1 MKSLETE
8 HGSINNNTIED
19 DEGCLINRYDVENND
34 NYKYNKLLE
43 INEKKKKPLLFYAFI
58 LSLIILLIFA
68 VIFLIYFFIIRK
80 NQNYIYEF
88 DLMVK
93 PEVSDFKYSN
103 ITFNNGLQ
111 VLLIQ
116 VGINETAGGTIV
128 FDTGYLDTSYEYGY
142 LQQAFSLLCG
152 ANFHNYTN
160 LTDYLGNHA
169 SQIDEYYSSFSFNI
183 LNAGF
188 FKYLYN
194 FKNLSFLEE
203 EDERFKNLNLTIS
216 NRSSSRLSSLSTLMK
231 EKLLLEYHI
240 FGYKNVNSS
249 ITNADDEKKREI
261 MKSLVNP
268 NKMKIVLASH
278 FKPSLMKKKF
288 LNIYKNVI
296 NTKYNKN
303 EEKVSENSESMKY
316 DDTNFRT
323 KKVILFDNG
332 DEENYIKF
340 IFFVNKENDESYYDF
355 SKKLG
360 YFRYI
365 KYILDETNEGS
376 LYHELASN
384 QYYTIKYMTCDFEV
398 VLKKKI
404 KFSIKII
411 LDSSSYNH
419 LDDISKK
426 VYQYIY
432 NHITQI
438 NKIDEVRYDELKKI
452 VEQEFTFT
460 EDTDDIMS
468 FTKKLGIYLFDKKTN
483 KNFLKDIWIEPP
495 NSEEV
500 KKLFSQLIPDN
511 SVIILALTKET
522 IKTIQKNSYNFFN
535 IDNYNVVRKINHYI
549 SDLKMTID
557 SNDNENNH
565 INNYSGNKYMSNKTN
580 EIKKEEQKIN
590 NNKSTETIY
599 ETNLRHFK
607 FLRETQFRLPKVHI
621 MLNLFHPFLRPGNE
635 QHCIYFAFMLYLEY
649 IEKEINTTLA
659 DAIRAGNTFSITY
672 DFKSARIEIFAFSDV
687 AYDIMVEIKKILMN
701 KDAFANIIKSTNT
714 FQIYAEYT
722 FEGQMNF
729 RKVPSHVKA
738 KNLFMNGLNNNTYKN
753 YEFPIKNTEIK
764 EKCYTTLNEIDVKL
778 VTNFILDC
786 QIYGYYSKKEAQDIV
801 DLFIEEPTDEK
812 DFQTAVSIARPG
824 ENINA
829 TNFMSWIKMYNNIS
843 DLTIK
848 NITSNDKTNINQT
861 FSYIYWSNFSST
873 NMIKIN
879 LFERILNN
887 YNKRKLRFRV
897 AFIEFNAIYLQ
908 LRYYLRNNEQNIS
921 EIKGNAKEKILEIY
935 KNESEYYKNETD
947 IVGNRFYYL
956 KRNLIQNQYS
966 RRATMEKS
974 ARAIY
979 NSDFYVAEDLS
990 ELESNEISDF
1000 EYKDLIDKFNKTYDL
1015 FMKNQS
1021 YFDVLYYNFTKKK
1034 NN

>member
-1 MKSLETE
+1 MKSFETE
-8 HGSINNNTIED
+8 HSSINNNAIED
-19 DEGCLINRYDVENND
+19 DEGSLINRYDVKNND
-34 NYKYNKLLE
+34 NYNYNNLLG
-43 INEKKKKPLLFYAFI
+43 INEKKKKTLLLYPFI
-58 LSLIILLIFA
+58 LSLLILLTFA
-68 VIFLIYFFIIRK
+68 VIYLIYFFVIRK

-88 DLMVK
+88 DLIVK
-93 PEVSDFKYSN
+93 PDVSDFNYLN

-111 VLLIQ
+111 VLLVQ
-116 VGINETAGGTIV
+116 VGINETAGGTII

-152 ANFHNYTN
+152 ANVNDYTN

-169 SQIDEYYSSFSFNI
+169 SQTDEYYSSFSFNI

-188 FKYLYN
+188 FKFLYD
-194 FKNLSFLEE
+194 FKKLAFLE
-203 EDERFKNLNLTIS
+203 DKDKRFDNLTTS
-216 NRSSSRLSSLSTLMK
+216 NRSSSRLSTLMK

-249 ITNADDEKKREI
+249 ITNDNDEKKKEI

-288 LNIYKNVI
+288 LNIFKDVI

-303 EEKVSENSESMKY
+303 EEKVSENFESMKY
-316 DDTNFRT
+316 DDTNFTT
-323 KKVILFDNG
+323 KKVILFDNRN
-332 DEENYIKF
+332 EENYIKF
-340 IFFVNKENDESYYDF
+340 TFFVNKEKNESYYDF

-365 KYILDETNEGS
+365 KYILDETNGDS
-376 LYHELASN
+376 LYHELTSN
-384 QYYTIKYMTCDFEV
+384 NKFTIKYLTCDFEV

-411 LDSSSYNH
+411 LDNSSYYY
-419 LDDISKK
+419 LDDIIEK
-426 VYQYIY
+426 VYQYI
-432 NHITQI
+432 TQI
-438 NKIDEVRYDELKKI
+438 KNIDKDRYDELKKI
-452 VEQEFTFT
+452 VEQEFNFT

-483 KNFLKDIWIEPP
+483 KNFLKDVWIEPS
-495 NSEEV
+495 NSTEV
-500 KKLFSQLIPDN
+500 EKLFSQLIPDN
-511 SVIILALTKET
+511 SVIILALKNET
-522 IKTIQKNSYNFFN
+522 IKKIRSTSHKFFTIN
-535 IDNYNVVRKINHYI
+535 NYDVVRNLTHYI
-549 SDLKMTID
+549 TDLKFDID
-557 SNDNENNH
+557 RKDTKNNY
-565 INNYSGNKYMSNKTN
+565 ITNYSGNKYISNKT
-580 EIKKEEQKIN
+580 EAIEKEKQIIN
-590 NNKSTETIY
+590 NKKKKSAVSIY
-599 ETNLRHFK
+599 DTNLRHFK
-607 FLRETQFRLPKVHI
+607 FLRETQFGLPKVHI
-621 MLNLFHPFLRPGNE
+621 MLNLFHPFLRPGNDK
-635 QHCIYFAFMLYLEY
+635 HCIYFVFMLYLEY

-672 DFKSARIEIFAFSDV
+672 DYKSARIEVFAFSDV
-687 AYDIMVEIKKILMN
+687 VYDIMVEIKKILMN
-701 KDAFANIIKSTNT
+701 KDAFDKIIKSSNT

-729 RKVPSHVKA
+729 RKVASHVKA

-848 NITSNDKTNINQT
+848 NITSNDTTNINQM

-873 NMIKIN
+873 NMIKLN

-887 YNKRKLRFRV
+887 YNTIRLGFRL
-897 AFIEFNAIYLQ
+897 AYIEFNAIYLQ
-908 LRYYLRNNEQNIS
+908 LRYFIRNYSQNIN
-921 EIKGNAKEKILEIY
+921 EIKGNAKEAILDIY
-935 KNESEYYKNETD
+935 KNKKEYYTKPFD

-956 KRNLIQNQYS
+956 KRNVIQYQYS
-966 RRATMEKS
+966 LRATMEKS

-990 ELESNEISDF
+990 ELESKEISDF
-1000 EYKDLIDKFNKTYDL
+1000 EYEKLIDQFNKIYDL
-1015 FMKNQS
+1015 FLKNQS
-1021 YFDVLYYNFTKKK
+1021 YFDVIYYNFT
-1034 NN
+1034 